1 LPNCSLSRNSKLLKT
16 QYYSSYPDSGDQTCW
31 EAELE
36 MQALLLYGEGRAA
49 VRHVYGQA
57 EALSGKENAWEKG
70 WNVDFDTRYAG
81 WIQ

>member
-1 LPNCSLSRNSKLLKT
+1 
-16 QYYSSYPDSGDQTCW
+16 
-31 EAELE
+31 

-49 VRHVYGQA
+49 VRHVYSQA
-57 EALSGKENAWEKG
+57 EALSGKENAWEKVRILSTLKSILNCELQG